1 MLKRDKNL
9 DYVILK
15 ELKLSK
21 NYVSGEELASK
32 LQISRQGLWKHMG
45 NLISK
50 GYEIV
55 AVPHLGYKL
64 ISSPDK
70 LYPWEIQ
77 DSLATSFI
85 AKQAYYNETIDSTQ
99 SAVWQLG
106 LEGSSQGT
114 VVLSETQKKGRGRME
129 RKWISPKGGIY
140 FSLLLKPN
148 FLLIQ
153 QVPQITLLIALAC
166 LNGIKKATGVKCSVK
181 WPNDILLKGK
191 KLGGILCEVNAE
203 MDKVNFVVV
212 GIGLNVNTK
221 DLPVNATSL
230 FLNTK
235 NKFSRV
241 EITKRILEEIESC
254 YCRAQKEGFLGLL
267 DEWKQFCFLW
277 GKRVRVKIF
286 NTVIEGEATG
296 IDEQGYLLLRRDNG
310 FIERISAG
318 EIVKLNVD

>member
-1 MLKRDKNL
+1 MPKRDKNL

-15 ELKLSK
+15 ELKLSE

-45 NLISK
+45 NLINK

-70 LYPWEIQ
+70 LYLWEIQ

-106 LEGSSQGT
+106 LEGSPQGT
-114 VVLSETQKKGRGRME
+114 VVFSETQKKGRGRME

-140 FSLLLKPN
+140 FSLLLRPN

-153 QVPQITLLIALAC
+153 RVPQITLLIALAC
-166 LNGIKKATGVKCSVK
+166 LKGIKKATGVKCSVK
-181 WPNDILLKGK
+181 WPNDIFLKGK

-212 GIGLNVNTK
+212 GVGLNVNTK

-254 YCRAQKEGFLGLL
+254 YYRAQKEGFLGLL

-286 NTVIEGEATG
+286 NTTIEGEATG

-310 FIERISAG
+310 FIEKISAG
-318 EIVKLNVD
+318 EIVKLSE